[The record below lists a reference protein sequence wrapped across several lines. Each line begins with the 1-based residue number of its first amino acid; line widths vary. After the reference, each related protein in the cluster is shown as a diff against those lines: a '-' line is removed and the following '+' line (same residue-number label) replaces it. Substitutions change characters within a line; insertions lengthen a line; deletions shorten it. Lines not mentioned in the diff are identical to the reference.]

1 MRSFKLEFNQLNLS
15 ATVLDGVRKA
25 GYKEPTPIQEQ
36 CIPLAISGRDVLG
49 LAQTGTG
56 KTAAFVLPLLNSL
69 EKKATTSDRPIK
81 ALVVAPTRELADQI
95 NQAII
100 DLGYKTN
107 LKSLALYGGVNKSPQ
122 DKSLKRGI
130 DIAVACPGRLLDHVS
145 EGTINLN
152 HVETLVLDE
161 ADTMCDMG
169 FLPDIKRIL
178 KHLPKRKQTLFF
190 AATMPDDIRE
200 LTSSI
205 LKDPETVQIGTIA
218 PVHTVSHTLY
228 PTTDKLKK
236 NMLLHLLR
244 ETATGQVLVFTRT
257 KRRARF
263 LAADLEKSKYSV
275 APLQGNM
282 SQNKRRRAIDGFR
295 KGEYDLLV
303 ATDIASR
310 GIDVTEITHVINFDM
325 PNTVDTYIHRIG
337 RTGRAESNGEAFT
350 LSVPDDELLI
360 RKVEKILGGQIE
372 RRQLDDFDYGGFS
385 PNLVGGPTDTRTNRS
400 PRTNG
405 SARTN
410 RSPRTNGSARTNRS
424 PRTSRSPRTMDRT
437 RNSDR
442 QEGNRSSAREFS
454 PRNNKHRGE
463 QQSFSKKPVSDRFNS
478 LSDSGLKTEEP
489 RKRKRFMGFQGS
501 KTQKSGPPSDIPF
514 DQEESTDPKLPSGQ
528 NSRSKTGRP
537 RYFHKRRRHSK

>member
-1 MRSFKLEFNQLNLS
+1 M
-15 ATVLDGVRKA
+15 
-25 GYKEPTPIQEQ
+25 
-36 CIPLAISGRDVLG
+36 
-49 LAQTGTG
+49 AQTGTG
-56 KTAAFVLPLLNSL
+56 KTAAFVLPILNNL
-69 EKKATTSDRPIK
+69 EKSDTKDSRLIK

-95 NQAII
+95 NQTII

-107 LKSLALYGGVNKSPQ
+107 LRSLALYGGVNKSPQ
-122 DKSLKRGI
+122 DKSLKRGV

-145 EGTINLN
+145 EGTIDLT
-152 HVETLVLDE
+152 HVETLVMDE

-178 KHLPKRKQTLFF
+178 THLPKRKQTLFF

-200 LTSSI
+200 LTSGI
-205 LKDPETVQIGTIA
+205 LRDPETVQIGTIA

-236 NMLLHLLR
+236 KMLLHLLS
-244 ETATGQVLVFTRT
+244 ETATGQVIVFTRT

-263 LAADLEKSKYSV
+263 LAADLEKLKYSV

-295 KGEYDLLV
+295 KGEYDLLI

-360 RKVEKILGGQIE
+360 RKVEKILGGPIE

-400 PRTNG
+400 PR
-405 SARTN
+405 SN
-410 RSPRTNGSARTNRS
+410 RPPRSN
-424 PRTSRSPRTMDRT
+424 RSPRTMDRT

-463 QQSFSKKPVSDRFNS
+463 QRSFSKKPVSDRFSS
-478 LSDSGLKTEEP
+478 LSESGLKTEEP
-489 RKRKRFMGFQGS
+489 RARRKFMGFQGS
-501 KTQKSGPPSDIPF
+501 KTEKTDPTSAVPF
-514 DQEESTDPKLPSGQ
+514 EPEESGDSKPRARQNGRSGSNRPK
-528 NSRSKTGRP
+528 
-537 RYFHKRRRHSK
+537 YFHKRRRNSK

>member
-1 MRSFKLEFNQLNLS
+1 M
-15 ATVLDGVRKA
+15 
-25 GYKEPTPIQEQ
+25 
-36 CIPLAISGRDVLG
+36 
-49 LAQTGTG
+49 AQTGTG
-56 KTAAFVLPLLNSL
+56 KTAAFVLPILNSL
-69 EKKATTSDRPIK
+69 EKSETKDSRPIK

-95 NQAII
+95 NQTII

-107 LKSLALYGGVNKSPQ
+107 LRSLALYGGVNKSPQ
-122 DKSLKRGI
+122 DKSLKRGV

-145 EGTINLN
+145 EGTIDLN

-178 KHLPKRKQTLFF
+178 THLPKRKQTLFF

-200 LTSSI
+200 LTSGI
-205 LKDPETVQIGTIA
+205 LRDPETVQIGTIA

-244 ETATGQVLVFTRT
+244 ETATGQVIVFTRT

-263 LAADLEKSKYSV
+263 LAADLEKLKYSV

-337 RTGRAESNGEAFT
+337 RTGRAQSNGEAFT

-360 RKVEKILGGQIE
+360 RKVERILGGQIE
-372 RRQLDDFDYGGFS
+372 RRQLDGFDYGGFS
-385 PNLVGGPTDTRTNRS
+385 PNIVGGPTDTRTHRS
-400 PRTNG
+400 P
-405 SARTN
+405 RTN
-410 RSPRTNGSARTNRS
+410 RSPRTMG
-424 PRTSRSPRTMDRT
+424 RT

-442 QEGNRSSAREFS
+442 QEGNRSTAREFS
-454 PRNNKHRGE
+454 PRNNKNRGGE
-463 QQSFSKKPVSDRFNS
+463 QSFSKKPVSDRFSS
-478 LSDSGLKTEEP
+478 LSESGLKTEEP
-489 RKRKRFMGFQGS
+489 RTRRKFMGFQGS
-501 KTQKSGPPSDIPF
+501 KTKKTDPTSDVPF
-514 DQEESTDPKLPSGQ
+514 ELEESVDSKPRARQNGRSGSNRPK
-528 NSRSKTGRP
+528 
-537 RYFHKRRRHSK
+537 YFHKRKRNSR

>member
-1 MRSFKLEFNQLNLS
+1 M
-15 ATVLDGVRKA
+15 
-25 GYKEPTPIQEQ
+25 
-36 CIPLAISGRDVLG
+36 
-49 LAQTGTG
+49 AQTGTG
-56 KTAAFVLPLLNSL
+56 KTAAFVLPILNNL
-69 EKKATTSDRPIK
+69 EKSDTKDSRLIK

-95 NQAII
+95 NQTII

-107 LKSLALYGGVNKSPQ
+107 LRSLALYGGVNKSPQ
-122 DKSLKRGI
+122 DKSLKRGV

-145 EGTINLN
+145 EGTIDLT
-152 HVETLVLDE
+152 HVETLVMDE

-178 KHLPKRKQTLFF
+178 THLPKRKQTLFF

-200 LTSSI
+200 LTSGI
-205 LKDPETVQIGTIA
+205 LRDPETVQIGTIA

-236 NMLLHLLR
+236 KMLLHILS
-244 ETATGQVLVFTRT
+244 ETATGQVIVFTRT

-263 LAADLEKSKYSV
+263 LAADLEKLKYSV

-400 PRTNG
+400 P
-405 SARTN
+405 SSN
-410 RSPRTNGSARTNRS
+410 RPPRSN
-424 PRTSRSPRTMDRT
+424 RSPRTMDRP

-463 QQSFSKKPVSDRFNS
+463 QRSFSKKPVSDRFSS
-478 LSDSGLKTEEP
+478 LSESGLKT
-489 RKRKRFMGFQGS
+489 
-501 KTQKSGPPSDIPF
+501 
-514 DQEESTDPKLPSGQ
+514 
-528 NSRSKTGRP
+528 
-537 RYFHKRRRHSK
+537 

>member
-1 MRSFKLEFNQLNLS
+1 M
-15 ATVLDGVRKA
+15 
-25 GYKEPTPIQEQ
+25 
-36 CIPLAISGRDVLG
+36 
-49 LAQTGTG
+49 AQTGTG
-56 KTAAFVLPLLNSL
+56 KTAAFVLPILNNL
-69 EKKATTSDRPIK
+69 EKSDTKDSRLIK

-95 NQAII
+95 NQTII

-107 LKSLALYGGVNKSPQ
+107 LRSLALYGGVNKSPQ
-122 DKSLKRGI
+122 DKSLKRGV

-145 EGTINLN
+145 EGTIDLT
-152 HVETLVLDE
+152 HVETLVMDE

-178 KHLPKRKQTLFF
+178 THLPKRKQTLFF

-200 LTSSI
+200 LTSGI
-205 LKDPETVQIGTIA
+205 LRDPETVQIGTIA

-236 NMLLHLLR
+236 KMLLHLLS
-244 ETATGQVLVFTRT
+244 ETATGQVIVFTRT

-263 LAADLEKSKYSV
+263 LAADLEKLKYSV

-295 KGEYDLLV
+295 KGEYDLLI

-360 RKVEKILGGQIE
+360 RKVEKILGGPIE

-400 PRTNG
+400 P
-405 SARTN
+405 SSN
-410 RSPRTNGSARTNRS
+410 RPPRSN
-424 PRTSRSPRTMDRT
+424 RSPRTMDRT

-463 QQSFSKKPVSDRFNS
+463 QRSFSKKPVSDRFSS
-478 LSDSGLKTEEP
+478 LSESGLKTEEP
-489 RKRKRFMGFQGS
+489 RARRKFMGFQGS
-501 KTQKSGPPSDIPF
+501 KTEKTDPTSSVPF
-514 DQEESTDPKLPSGQ
+514 EPEESGDSKPRARQNGRSGSNRPK
-528 NSRSKTGRP
+528 
-537 RYFHKRRRHSK
+537 YFHKRRRNSK